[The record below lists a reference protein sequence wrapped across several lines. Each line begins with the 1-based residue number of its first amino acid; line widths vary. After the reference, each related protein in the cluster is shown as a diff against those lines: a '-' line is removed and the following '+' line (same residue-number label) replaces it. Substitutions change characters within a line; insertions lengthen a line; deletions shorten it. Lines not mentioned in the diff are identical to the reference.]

1 MRGRLSWEKNE
12 LDNIL
17 EYRYEKKKKFAVEKA
32 VDILVNHTTPFRAF
46 LPSTVIC
53 FIQVLNN
60 RSILLLNFF
69 FTGTRI
75 NIQRSTWTLSLLGNL
90 VESAIKTHSTPFS
103 FYSTPFH
110 AVVSWAFGCHCE
122 RGLKP
127 QTRLV
132 TEKNAN
138 PKPEQQPHKT
148 HTTIRSIIF
157 MF

>member
-1 MRGRLSWEKNE
+1 M
-12 LDNIL
+12 
-17 EYRYEKKKKFAVEKA
+17 KKKKFAVEKA

-53 FIQVLNN
+53 FIQILNN
-60 RSILLLNFF
+60 RSIPLHRYSPTINLDSLSISLSEKVIFGGERHHNTTFF
-69 FTGTRI
+69 
-75 NIQRSTWTLSLLGNL
+75 N
-90 VESAIKTHSTPFS
+90 PFS
-103 FYSTPFH
+103 LSTSLH
-110 AVVSWAFGCHCE
+110 SSTRWCRELFGCHCE

>member
-1 MRGRLSWEKNE
+1 MNSIVS
-12 LDNIL
+12 IL
-17 EYRYEKKKKFAVEKA
+17 EYRYEKKRNLRLKKRLIFW
-32 VDILVNHTTPFRAF
+32 LTTQRHLELFSLQLSYVLFRYWITGQF
-46 LPSTVIC
+46 
-53 FIQVLNN
+53 
-60 RSILLLNFF
+60 LLLHRYD
-69 FTGTRI
+69 TPTI
-75 NIQRSTWTLSLLGNL
+75 NLDSLSISLGEGDFWWWAPSQHNKIFNPFSLSLY
-90 VESAIKTHSTPFS
+90 IHS
-103 FYSTPFH
+103 STRWC
-110 AVVSWAFGCHCE
+110 SELFGCHCE